1 MNRLNRYDYLVSL
14 MEESAGVANA
24 ISKIM
29 CAVDGS
35 EHSFRAANYA
45 LLIAKKFG
53 AELRLVHVIH
63 NTGFTN
69 PDDYGLYDLESEEE
83 KKSEIQ
89 EIREETG
96 EWLKRIK
103 NNADQDESQLT
114 KIDLVGTSTSVESA
128 IVNYA
133 KRNLIEI
140 IIIGAT
146 GRSGIKKLL
155 VGGVTSAVINHAHC
169 PVMVVK

>member
-1 MNRLNRYDYLVSL
+1 
-14 MEESAGVANA
+14 MEESAGVVNA

-45 LLIAKKFG
+45 VLMAKKFG

-69 PDDYGLYDLESEEE
+69 PDTYGLYDLETQEE

-89 EIREETG
+89 EIKEETG

-103 NNADQDESQLT
+103 NNADQESLLT
-114 KIDLVGTSTSVESA
+114 EIELIGTSTSIESA

-140 IIIGAT
+140 IIIGST
-146 GRSGIKKLL
+146 GRSRIKKLL
-155 VGGVTSAVINHAHC
+155 VGSVTSGVINHAHC